1 MGTIYAQ
8 RFGVHSHPFDGHAQ
22 WHIIFLDTSEVAI
35 RGLELARPRRSE
47 VVFFLHFTHERVP
60 WHSRCVVTMETLRI
74 EVRELSF
81 HGHVAW
87 HSNCVN
93 TIEVAV

>member
-22 WHIIFLDTSEVAI
+22 WHIVFLDTSEVAI

-47 VVFFLHFTHERVP
+47 SGFCAYHT
-60 WHSRCVVTMETLRI
+60 
-74 EVRELSF
+74 
-81 HGHVAW
+81 
-87 HSNCVN
+87 
-93 TIEVAV
+93 